1 MTSLTRAL
9 RRATRWA
16 LIATSASIMLVAGAA
31 FAAEDPPPLD
41 ATSAVLV
48 VEGLADEPLLA
59 LKPRQ
64 RVPIASITKIM
75 TALVVLDRT
84 ELTDTV
90 VVSERAAAVGEATA
104 GLVAGEQLTVEQL
117 LGAMLVESAN
127 DAAQALADHV
137 GGANGVRRFVRLM
150 NRKARNM
157 DMTDTKFV
165 RPDGLDVENHLSS
178 ARDVM
183 ILARRAMENADFRQL
198 SRTQTLTLPG
208 DRTLETTNDL
218 LRDYPGATGV
228 KTGHT
233 DGAGWSQAA
242 SARRDGVQLYA
253 VVLGGPTRERRN
265 ADLAALLDWGF
276 GQFGQV
282 QLIESGAS
290 YARVL
295 VPFDDDR
302 RLDLVADRAVSRIVQ
317 WEQALEER
325 VVAPRIVSLPV
336 IAGQE
341 LGTVQI
347 LAGGEIVAE
356 RPLIATESID
366 TPGLADRSSWY
377 LRRALDNAGDAVGRV
392 FGILS

>member
-16 LIATSASIMLVAGAA
+16 LIAASASIMLVAGAA

-178 ARDVM
+178 ACDVM

>member
-16 LIATSASIMLVAGAA
+16 LIAASASIMLVAGAA

>member
-16 LIATSASIMLVAGAA
+16 LIAASASIMLVAGAA

-157 DMTDTKFV
+157 DMTDTKYV